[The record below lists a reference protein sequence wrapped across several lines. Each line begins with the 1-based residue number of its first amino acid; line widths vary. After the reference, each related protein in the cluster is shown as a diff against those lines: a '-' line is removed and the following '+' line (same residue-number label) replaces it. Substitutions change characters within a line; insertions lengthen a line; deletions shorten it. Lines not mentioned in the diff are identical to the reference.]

1 MAAKRTLGRVIGLT
15 FDLVSFTPGVRFI
28 VSQPAYEEIFRRV
41 CHKQKP
47 LEGWPQTMSLW
58 ERWRLLGH
66 ALQNNCN
73 VQPPAYSLGLR
84 VLRDHEPPRAA
95 LAGHTATLRIFNQ
108 NIWNSHFL
116 GGPNRAERLQLL
128 VDHLDT
134 QDYDVCVFQELFT
147 FGLGPV
153 RMDAECRWLEQRLRE
168 RGYVFSTRAAVASQ
182 APIVGQDAGVQAF
195 SRLPLDQI
203 KVTRFSNCRA
213 LSQKGVLKARIELP
227 AALGNKSEKV
237 YLFATHLEHSD
248 QAKQAVQVQE
258 LADSVQAV
266 SGRPAIALGDMNI
279 CEGNYRGN
287 MYGLLQQTLASVKI
301 GHNLSTGLRWTC
313 DHSMARDPM
322 NHPLHLLPDHPA
334 QKNQADGRSPERTF
348 PNFGATIDHCWVAS
362 EWAALGA
369 SATAVQLVGQIQQ
382 SAPIAGER
390 ARQGASSHVRAQSTL
405 HNDGVFA
412 ASDHLAMV
420 YELPLPVPPA

>member
-1 MAAKRTLGRVIGLT
+1 MVGKRLLGRAFGLA

-41 CHKQKP
+41 CHRQKP

-58 ERWRLLGH
+58 ERWRLLGR

-84 VLRDHEPPRAA
+84 VLRDEPELAA
-95 LAGHTATLRIFNQ
+95 TGQKRTLRIFNQ

-116 GGPNRAERLQLL
+116 GGPNRAERMQLL
-128 VDHLDT
+128 VDHLDAE
-134 QDYDVCVFQELFT
+134 DYDVCVFQELFT
-147 FGLGPV
+147 FGLGPL

-168 RGYVFSTRAAVASQ
+168 RGYTFSTCAAVASH
-182 APIVGQDAGVQAF
+182 APVVGQDAGVQAF

-203 KVTRFSNCRA
+203 QVTRFSNCRA

-227 AALGNKSEKV
+227 AAAGNTSEKV

-248 QAKQAVQVQE
+248 QDKQVVQVTE
-258 LADSVQAV
+258 LASSVRAI
-266 SGRPAIALGDMNI
+266 SGQPAIVLGDMNI
-279 CEGNYRGN
+279 CEGHYRGQ
-287 MYGLLQQTLASVKI
+287 MYSLLQQTMARVNI
-301 GHNLSTGLRWTC
+301 GHNLSAGLAWTC

-322 NHPLHLLPDHPA
+322 HHPLHLLHDHPT
-334 QKNQADGRSPERTF
+334 KKSQADAIAF
-348 PNFGATIDHCWVAS
+348 PKFGATIDHCWVAT

-369 SATAVQLVGQIQQ
+369 SATAMQLVGQRK
-382 SAPIAGER
+382 PIAGEDVT
-390 ARQGASSHVRAQSTL
+390 AESGACGQAL
-405 HNDGVFA
+405 HNGGVIA

-420 YELPLPVPPA
+420 YELPLPVPGSVGASLQQHS